1 MLIISLGGD
10 LLWILF
16 ISFIRWNKDD
26 NLNEAAK
33 DMHQLIR
40 IISIINLVYKL
51 VLVIYAV
58 NKIEGCK
65 DLLSK

>member
-40 IISIINLVYKL
+40 IISIVNLVYKL
-51 VLVIYAV
+51 VLVIYAI
-58 NKIEGCK
+58 NKVEGCK
-65 DLLSK
+65 DLLKT

>member
-51 VLVIYAV
+51 VLVIYAI
-58 NKIEGCK
+58 NKVEGCK
-65 DLLSK
+65 DLLKK